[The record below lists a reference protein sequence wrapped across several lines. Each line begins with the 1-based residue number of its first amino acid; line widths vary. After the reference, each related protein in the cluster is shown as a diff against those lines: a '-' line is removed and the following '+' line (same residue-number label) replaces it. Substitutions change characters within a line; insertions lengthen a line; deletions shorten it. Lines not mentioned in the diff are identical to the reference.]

1 MATFVSDYRAILP
14 QIGEAAFCE
23 RFFTPVVIGRGVLGE
38 LVQRPFNRK
47 TAVLHVDEGAQSQ
60 TLDKLSGRVWPLQ
73 RQPGSKYP
81 YIAVG
86 RAAENDVVI
95 PEHSI
100 SGNHCIF
107 VYELNSLAIEDL
119 GSLNGTMVGDIRI
132 EPRTRVRLVSGEVIT
147 LGCYQFSFFTGKE
160 FLNYLRESE

>member
-1 MATFVSDYRAILP
+1 M
-14 QIGEAAFCE
+14 
-23 RFFTPVVIGRGVLGE
+23 
-38 LVQRPFNRK
+38 
-47 TAVLHVDEGAQSQ
+47 
-60 TLDKLSGRVWPLQ
+60 WPLR
-73 RQPGSKYP
+73 RQPGSAHQH
-81 YIAVG
+81 IAVG

-107 VYELNSLAIEDL
+107 ASELNSLAIEDL

-147 LGCYQFSFFTGKE
+147 LGRYQFSFFTGQE